1 MTLVMDGVK
10 RSGTIR
16 STLPLVSPRQA
27 AREAALARMNAA
39 AVVPTRTVVGMDGI
53 RRSVAMPTPLE
64 VLGNLHAPIP
74 VTDVPTDDGAVEAS
88 APAPARPW
96 RQRPV
101 VAFGLVAS
109 AVVAMT
115 ATSMIVNNHR
125 TTAVEADTAVATV
138 APTPT
143 ATPAAVLAL
152 AKQNAELQNVLNQFT
167 AAHPGQFNIVVKD
180 LKTGALATVDPD
192 RSYLSASLY
201 KLFVADR
208 IYGQIDTGKLSY
220 GNAAGGGTGRTI
232 EGCLNIMITIS
243 DNGCGRALGSILGWG
258 SQNAELKNAGFTGT
272 NLATPQQTS
281 ARDVALLFERLYQG
295 TLNSP
300 NSNSAFMQL
309 LKSQRVNNRLPQGL
323 PAGVTIAHKTGDLD
337 GVMHDA
343 GIVYGPKTDYLVVV
357 MSGPWQSPGN
367 APAQF
372 ADLSRQLWTFFQ
384 Q

>member
-1 MTLVMDGVK
+1 
-10 RSGTIR
+10 
-16 STLPLVSPRQA
+16 
-27 AREAALARMNAA
+27 
-39 AVVPTRTVVGMDGI
+39 MDGI
-53 RRSVAMPTPLE
+53 RRSVVMPTPLE
-64 VLGNLHAPIP
+64 VLGNLQTPIP
-74 VTDVPTDDGAVEAS
+74 ATEVPADDVAIEPLAPT
-88 APAPARPW
+88 PARPW

-115 ATSMIVNNHR
+115 ATSMIINNHR